1 MLLEYLSQFYRT
13 LIPTPLWFG
22 FCSNYSDTG
31 AVFAIIITASYLM
44 IKGAVILARGRELL
58 KAICTFIRDKVIKT
72 DFLMYHFPYYN
83 LNHLHRHCL
92 HNLILRDNYL
102 LLVST

>member
-1 MLLEYLSQFYRT
+1 MLLEHLSQFYRT

-83 LNHLHRHCL
+83 
-92 HNLILRDNYL
+92 
-102 LLVST
+102 